1 METFRLSG
9 AQVRCNA
16 SASVYIYTVSED
28 RIKANAIVLPL
39 SLNAE
44 HILSICVTIETYT
57 VLALKLF
64 FFSSSFYCHLKL
76 VVLISE
82 YN

>member
-1 METFRLSG
+1 MPLHL
-9 AQVRCNA
+9 
-16 SASVYIYTVSED
+16 YLYTVYED

-44 HILSICVTIETYT
+44 HILSKCVTIETYT

-64 FFSSSFYCHLKL
+64 LFFFPVAC
-76 VVLISE
+76 IAI
-82 YN
+82 

>member
-1 METFRLSG
+1 MPLHL
-9 AQVRCNA
+9 
-16 SASVYIYTVSED
+16 YIYIVSED
-28 RIKANAIVLPL
+28 RIKANAMVLPL